1 MPGPSNDRDQAAAAP
16 VKRGVRWDAAAAV
29 IASLVGLLA
38 LVVAGYTAY
47 IQRQQ
52 ASAQVWP
59 YLMMASSDT
68 SSEYMWLNKGVG
80 PAQVESVEVLVGG
93 KPQKDWAAVFRTM
106 QLQNPRY
113 GQSTLNGNV
122 LSAGEKIAWLKF
134 DDRDGFLAFRAAAR
148 RAGFGVRLCYCS
160 TLGDCWTND
169 STGGEW
175 NDRHAM
181 GTCPVVA
188 ESSQFGD

>member
-1 MPGPSNDRDQAAAAP
+1 MSDSPEKPDDAVTAFA
-16 VKRGVRWDAAAAV
+16 KRGVRWDAAAAV

-59 YLMMASSDT
+59 YLMMASSDMST
-68 SSEYMWLNKGVG
+68 EYMWLNKGFG
-80 PAQVESVEVLVGG
+80 PAQVESVEVFVGG
-93 KPQKDWAAVFRTM
+93 KLQKDWRAVFRSL
-106 QLQNPRY
+106 QLENLGY

-122 LSAGEKIAWLKF
+122 LSAGEKVAWLIF
-134 DDRDGFLAFRAAAR
+134 DKRDDFLAFRSAAK
-148 RAGFGVRLCYCS
+148 RAKFGVRLCYCS
-160 TLGDCWTND
+160 TLGDCWIND
-169 STGGEW
+169 STNGDW

-181 GTCPVVA
+181 AKCSVVA